1 MNRGKSEIAV
11 LRKMYLQSM
20 EDIKT
25 LKLQID
31 MEQLK
36 RERLEKNLTQQL
48 NLFKQSFENSLSPM
62 AILDKDFNFVIVNQ
76 AYAEVD
82 KKNISDF
89 PGRNHFDLY
98 PSDAKHIFENVVKIK
113 LPYSV
118 SNRGF
123 VYEANRNR
131 GVTFWDWVLIP
142 VLDHDNEVKYL
153 IFSLYNVTEKV
164 QKTEELNYLFDLS
177 LDGLLLVGFDGTIKR
192 INHAFY
198 NIFDINAELNTETSV
213 FELLKTLVDSED
225 YQFMKK
231 ALKKMLS
238 GYLGKEFKH
247 SCRLNKK
254 EKKWF
259 SWRGIPYAE
268 REIVFI
274 TVRDISDQMKA
285 VEELKTN
292 EIRLEALLKLSQM
305 DQAGLPDIINFA
317 LKQGAELTSSTIG
330 WVGILNDDQLTA
342 DFYLWEEGKCHHY
355 VIRNEEDSL
364 FPIPGAASFWQVV
377 LSRRALIITESGA
390 CKSNQT
396 QVISNRINNR
406 IVVPVY
412 EGRQISLVGG
422 VANKKGRYSKL
433 DVKQFTLLLSG
444 IWKVVQQHKMEQKLK
459 KSQESLH
466 KIFEL
471 NPNGLSIQRLETN
484 EYFEVNKSFEFIT
497 GFSREE
503 VLGKTPYELKIIKNE
518 DSEDKLKR
526 EKEAEFCR
534 NQEINI
540 VTKSGKEI
548 IVLKSSVIIELNGEK
563 FFINVI
569 SDITEQKQIKKEM
582 ARLEGLNSVG
592 QMAAGISHEIR
603 NPLSVVRGFLQLLN
617 EKKEFAP
624 FEEEFRLMI
633 GELDRANFIISEF
646 LSFARN
652 KPVDIKMHNL
662 NTIIQNLFPL
672 LQADALVNDQT
683 INLELGG
690 IPSLLLDEK
699 EIRQLILNLSR
710 NGLEAMVQGGLLTI
724 KTFYTDGGILLGV
737 SDQGKGIDPET
748 FEKVGTPFFT
758 TKEQGTGL
766 GLAICYSIVARHNA
780 EMSIETS
787 PQGTTFWVQF
797 SLKKP

>member
-1 MNRGKSEIAV
+1 MNRGKSETAV
-11 LRKMYLQSM
+11 LRKMYLKSM
-20 EDIKT
+20 EDTKT
-25 LKLQID
+25 LKLQIE
-31 MEQLK
+31 MEQRK
-36 RERLEKNLTQQL
+36 QERLEKSLRQEL
-48 NLFKQSFENSLSPM
+48 DLFKQSFENSLSPM
-62 AILDKDFNFVIVNQ
+62 AILDKDFNFVIVNK

-82 KKNISDF
+82 EKNISDF

-98 PSDAKHIFENVVKIK
+98 PSDAKHIFENVVKTK

-118 SNRGF
+118 SHRGF
-123 VYEANRNR
+123 VYEANRER
-131 GVTFWDWVLIP
+131 GVTFWDWILMP
-142 VLDHDNEVKYL
+142 VLDQENEVKYL
-153 IFSLYNVTEKV
+153 ILSLHNVTEKV
-164 QKTEELNYLFDLS
+164 HKAEELNYLFDLS
-177 LDGLLLVGFDGTIKR
+177 QDGFLLIGFDGTIRR
-192 INHAFY
+192 INQSFL
-198 NIFDINAELNTETSV
+198 NIFDINPKLNTETSL
-213 FELLKTLVDSED
+213 FELLKTIVDSDD
-225 YQFMKK
+225 YQFMRK
-231 ALKKMLS
+231 ALKRMLS
-238 GYLGKEFKH
+238 GYSVNEFQH
-247 SCRLNKK
+247 RCRLKNKV
-254 EKKWF
+254 EKWF
-259 SWRGIPYAE
+259 SWKGIPCLE

-285 VEELKTN
+285 VKELQTN
-292 EIRLEALLKLSQM
+292 EHRLEALLKLSQM
-305 DQAGLPDIINFA
+305 DEASLPDIINFA
-317 LKQGAELTSSTIG
+317 LKQGAELTSSIIG

-342 DFYLWEEGKCHHY
+342 DFYLWKKNKCYHY

-377 LSRRALIITESGA
+377 SSRRALIITEQGA

-396 QVISNRINNR
+396 QAISDPINNR

-412 EGRQISLVGG
+412 EGRQISMVGG
-422 VANKKGRYSKL
+422 VANKKGSYSKL

-459 KSQESLH
+459 KSQESFQ

-471 NPNGLSIQRLETN
+471 NPNGVSIQRFETN

-503 VLGKTPYELKIIKNE
+503 VLGKSPYELKIMKYE
-518 DSEDKLKR
+518 DSVDKLKG

-534 NQEINI
+534 NQEIKI
-540 VTKSGKEI
+540 FTKSGKEKI
-548 IVLKSSVIIELNGEK
+548 ILKSSVIIELSGEQ

-569 SDITEQKQIKKEM
+569 NDITEQKQIEKEM
-582 ARLEGLNSVG
+582 ARLDRLNSIG
-592 QMAAGISHEIR
+592 QMSAGISHEIR

-617 EKKEFAP
+617 EKEELAP
-624 FEEEFRLMI
+624 FEEELRLMI
-633 GELDRANFIISEF
+633 DELDRANFIISEF
-646 LSFARN
+646 LSLARN
-652 KPVDIKMHNL
+652 KPVDIRMHNL

-672 LQADALVNDQT
+672 LQADAIVNDQT

-690 IPSLLLDEK
+690 IPSLFLDEK

-710 NGLEAMVQGGLLTI
+710 NGLEAMTQGGILTI
-724 KTFYTDGGILLGV
+724 KTFYTDGGVLLGV
-737 SDQGKGIDPET
+737 SDQGRGIDPDT
-748 FEKVGTPFFT
+748 FEKMGTPFFT

-797 SLKKP
+797 IV